1 MKKSIK
7 AETFTMKKFDCNEFT
22 KKSTFSRITSNKRHK
37 TDIFTSCVLI
47 ILNPIFRN
55 TPIPIF
61 IKTRDSFEEKVK

>member
-22 KKSTFSRITSNKRHK
+22 KKSALNRMSSNKRHEA
-37 TDIFTSCVLI
+37 DIFTSFILI

-55 TPIPIF
+55 TPIPLF
-61 IKTRDSFEEKVK
+61 IKIRDGIEQKVK